1 MADDL
6 QSNRAF
12 ISVPKR
18 SSPFSGYG
26 RLPAYAEPCVE
37 YRVSLKEVIHAK
49 GIDTT
54 KFSVLPKDLVL
65 WKLRESEPLEPDDTF
80 ARRVSTKF
88 SSLSEV
94 ATEPGPWKKLSALF
108 PQQPP
113 QDCLHVIIQMPLNT
127 TSQKRERP
135 TDADSNDRP
144 PKKSRGDMLDEDPLP
159 PTGVNVE
166 AYKTVADLRKEIKK
180 EKTPALDDRPADALR
195 LWKVSIPI
203 DDIFHE
209 KATIPDEKP
218 LLAVKKLS
226 TVFTE
231 APVLEH
237 LHIMVKVQAAT
248 TDKQPWLGEIHRKL
262 WGKRELFG
270 DIFRTVTLTKDDF
283 IELQHQLQE
292 QNPDRN
298 SESYVAKDVL
308 AIKSAFLR
316 SRSTPDV
323 ASDAPG
329 LVPRLV
335 FNDSQGLTQPPS
347 SDVDEDEDEDED
359 EDDDDDE
366 DEDEDD
372 DEDDND
378 DADAVTGNT
387 MDSDPDPGSSDS
399 SYINNDAVS
408 LSTGTTATFPCTI
421 QYMDLTVLK
430 LVNSI
435 RVPQLTLLRKEWG
448 NMVDIFNEREKG
460 TKGSAVFTGKTCL
473 LHTILI
479 HCIIHAQPI
488 VFQDTVGTVFIIDDD
503 AVREIKGVPKIPGNN
518 VLALVD
524 ADGACCQPDPY
535 LLQASNLRILLTS
548 SPRTRS
554 DRRWLTQY
562 VQEGAVFV
570 MEPWSR
576 EEFLVASLFLASID
590 ITLERFRKTTH
601 VCGLIPRTCFD
612 AAASSKKLRTAKKEI
627 TVAIKETEELSKVIA
642 NVHTRATIHRAFQI
656 RPSSPE
662 DRDWNSCL
670 IEAVSDWAFKK
681 MMDAL
686 DQRSADAAYNL
697 YCAIQWSPHSSGLR
711 GKMFETKVHPFF
723 RNITKP
729 RTFIIHSLDDPSTTF
744 DITFSSDTKYLTFG
758 PIHRFSG
765 QLASSVEK
773 NKSCYLKPLSPVF
786 PTFDSFL
793 YRYGI
798 PQSGCSPLIGLQ
810 VTTAAKHAIS
820 IKGLEKVQKS
830 LNPQNTHLDPLR
842 PSKANKWII
851 LFVVPDT
858 RGASFRKQKIKGAE
872 KVGHWNEKT
881 SQYVL
886 ALPEEEVFR
895 SK

>member
-1 MADDL
+1 MFSFL
-6 QSNRAF
+6 SCF
-12 ISVPKR
+12 TSITMLSVTVP
-18 SSPFSGYG
+18 
-26 RLPAYAEPCVE
+26 
-37 YRVSLKEVIHAK
+37 
-49 GIDTT
+49 
-54 KFSVLPKDLVL
+54 
-65 WKLRESEPLEPDDTF
+65 
-80 ARRVSTKF
+80 
-88 SSLSEV
+88 
-94 ATEPGPWKKLSALF
+94 
-108 PQQPP
+108 
-113 QDCLHVIIQMPLNT
+113 
-127 TSQKRERP
+127 RP
-135 TDADSNDRP
+135 TVPYTGYHFEPRSLLELNCLVSGETY
-144 PKKSRGDMLDEDPLP
+144 SRIFK
-159 PTGVNVE
+159 VRIE
-166 AYKTVADLRKEIKK
+166 ASQAVADLKNAIKEEIKH
-180 EKTPALDDRPADALR
+180 TFQHVVADTLD
-195 LWKVSIPI
+195 LWKVSIPV
-203 DDIFHE
+203 DDNFH
-209 KATIPDEKP
+209 ATIPDEKP
-218 LLAVKKLS
+218 LLPVDELS
-226 TVFTE
+226 AVFTE
-231 APVLEH
+231 APVLKH
-237 LHIMVKVQAAT
+237 LHVVVKVPTTAT
-248 TDKQPWLGEIHRKL
+248 TDKQPWLCEIHRKL

-270 DIFRTVTLTKDDF
+270 EIFRTVALTKDDF
-283 IELQHQLQE
+283 IKLQHQLQE

-298 SESYVAKDVL
+298 SESYVAKNVL
-308 AIKSAFLR
+308 AIKSAFLH
-316 SRSTPDV
+316 SRSTAPISFTAVSGSVVSPDI
-323 ASDAPG
+323 ASNAPG

-335 FNDSQGLTQPPS
+335 FNASQGLTQPPF
-347 SDVDEDEDEDED
+347 SDVHYDEDENEDENEDED
-359 EDDDDDE
+359 EDDDDD
-366 DEDEDD
+366 DDEDD
-372 DEDDND
+372 D
-378 DADAVTGNT
+378 ADAGTGNT
-387 MDSDPDPGSSDS
+387 MDSDPDPGHPGSSDS
-399 SYINNDAVS
+399 SYINSDAVS
-408 LSTGTTATFPCTI
+408 LSTGTTVIFPCTI

-460 TKGSAVFTGKTCL
+460 TKGSAVFTGQPGIGKTCL
-473 LHTILI
+473 LYSILI

-488 VFQDTVGTVFIIDDD
+488 MFQDTEGTVFIIDDD
-503 AVREIKGVPKIPGNN
+503 AVREIKGIPKIPGND
-518 VLALVD
+518 VLTLVD
-524 ADGACCQPDPY
+524 AEGACCQPDPS
-535 LLQASNLRILLTS
+535 LLKASNLRILLTS
-548 SPRTRS
+548 
-554 DRRWLTQY
+554 
-562 VQEGAVFV
+562 
-570 MEPWSR
+570 
-576 EEFLVASLFLASID
+576 LFFASID

-612 AAASSKKLRTAKKEI
+612 AAASSKKLRAAKKEI

-711 GKMFETKVHPFF
+711 GKMFETQVHPFF

-842 PSKANKWII
+842 PSKGNKWIV

-886 ALPEEEVFR
+886 TLSEEEVFR

>member
-1 MADDL
+1 MFSFL
-6 QSNRAF
+6 SCF
-12 ISVPKR
+12 TSITTLSV
-18 SSPFSGYG
+18 
-26 RLPAYAEPCVE
+26 
-37 YRVSLKEVIHAK
+37 
-49 GIDTT
+49 
-54 KFSVLPKDLVL
+54 SVL
-65 WKLRESEPLEPDDTF
+65 
-80 ARRVSTKF
+80 
-88 SSLSEV
+88 
-94 ATEPGPWKKLSALF
+94 
-108 PQQPP
+108 
-113 QDCLHVIIQMPLNT
+113 
-127 TSQKRERP
+127 RP
-135 TDADSNDRP
+135 TVPYTGYHS
-144 PKKSRGDMLDEDPLP
+144 ELP
-159 PTGVNVE
+159 PSLELNCLVYGEDVTHIFTVNVE

-203 DDIFHE
+203 DDNFHE

-218 LLAVKKLS
+218 LLPVKKLS
-226 TVFTE
+226 TVFPKP
-231 APVLEH
+231 PVLKH

-248 TDKQPWLGEIHRKL
+248 TDKQPWLGEIHHKL

-270 DIFRTVTLTKDDF
+270 DIFRTVALTKDDF

-292 QNPDRN
+292 QIPDRN
-298 SESYVAKDVL
+298 SKSYVAKNVL

-316 SRSTPDV
+316 SRSTPDI
-323 ASDAPG
+323 ASNAPG

-335 FNDSQGLTQPPS
+335 FNASQGLTQPPAS
-347 SDVDEDEDEDED
+347 EVHYDEDENEDEDEDED
-359 EDDDDDE
+359 GDK
-366 DEDEDD
+366 DEDD
-372 DEDDND
+372 DD

-408 LSTGTTATFPCTI
+408 LSTGTTAILPCTI

-435 RVPQLTLLRKEWG
+435 RVPQLALLRKEWG
-448 NMVDIFNEREKG
+448 DMVDIFNEREKG
-460 TKGSAVFTGKTCL
+460 TKGSAVFTG
-473 LHTILI
+473 
-479 HCIIHAQPI
+479 QPGI
-488 VFQDTVGTVFIIDDD
+488 G
-503 AVREIKGVPKIPGNN
+503 
-518 VLALVD
+518 
-524 ADGACCQPDPY
+524 
-535 LLQASNLRILLTS
+535 
-548 SPRTRS
+548 
-554 DRRWLTQY
+554 
-562 VQEGAVFV
+562 
-570 MEPWSR
+570 
-576 EEFLVASLFLASID
+576 LFFASID

-612 AAASSKKLRTAKKEI
+612 AAASSKKLRAAKKEI

-662 DRDWNSCL
+662 DRDWVSCL
-670 IEAVSDWAFKK
+670 TEAVSDWAFKK
-681 MMDAL
+681 MMATL
-686 DQRSADAAYNL
+686 DQRGADAAYNL
-697 YCAIQWSPHSSGLR
+697 YCAIQWSPHCSGLR

-744 DITFSSDTKYLTFG
+744 DITFSFDTKHLTFG

-765 QLASSVEK
+765 QLASFVEK

-793 YRYGI
+793 YRYGT

-830 LNPQNTHLDPLR
+830 LNRQNTHFGPLR
-842 PSKANKWII
+842 PSKSNKWII

-858 RGASFRKQKIKGAE
+858 MGASFRRQKIKGAE

-881 SQYVL
+881 SHIQ
-886 ALPEEEVFR
+886 
-895 SK
+895 